1 MIVEILATGDEIR
14 TGTLVDTN
22 TAHIA
27 EHLMTI
33 GVEVQRHLCCGDRQ
47 SDLVAVLRE
56 IAARSELCVVTGGLG
71 PTSDDRSAAAAAEA
85 AGVPLTLDTEA
96 LEVVERFF
104 RKVGRPLTDSN
115 RKQAE
120 LPRGAEFL
128 DNPVGTAP
136 GFTMK
141 IKDSL
146 FYFLPGVPHEMKRML
161 SEQVLPRIQDL
172 RGDSGQ
178 YYLTRTLTTFGLPE
192 SQVGDKVA
200 RLEERF
206 PELTLGLRAKFP
218 IIQVKLYGSGTDRER
233 VEAQLASGVEWVAK
247 QLGRALVSR
256 EGESLEAVVG
266 DLLRQKKATLAV
278 AESCTG
284 GLLAHRLTNVAGSS
298 DYFLLSAVT
307 YANSAKEALLGVA
320 AQTLEDHGAVS
331 EATALAMASGVRE
344 RAGADFG
351 LATTGIAGPAGGSEA
366 KPVGT
371 VWIGLATPQGAIAKR
386 RYFPFG
392 RRLMNKQMFAMAAL
406 ELLRRELLSNACPET
421 APLGGI
427 DSLNR

>member
-1 MIVEILATGDEIR
+1 MKAELLATGDEIR

-27 EHLMTI
+27 EHLMAI
-33 GVEVQRHLCCGDRQ
+33 GIEVRRHHCCGDGQ
-47 SDLVAVLRE
+47 SDLVTVLLE
-56 IAARSELCVVTGGLG
+56 IAARSEICVVTGGLG

-85 AGVPLTLDTEA
+85 AGVPLALDSEA

-104 RKVGRPLTDSN
+104 RKAGRPLTDSN

-120 LPRGAEFL
+120 LPQGAEFL

-136 GFTMK
+136 GFSMK
-141 IKDSL
+141 IDACR
-146 FYFLPGVPHEMKRML
+146 FFFLPGVPYEMKRML
-161 SEQVLPRIQDL
+161 AEEVLPRVQAL
-172 RGDSGQ
+172 RGDAGQ
-178 YYLTRTLTTFGLPE
+178 CYLTRTLTTFGLPE

-218 IIQVKLYGSGTDRER
+218 VIQVKLYGSGTDRER
-233 VEAQLASGVEWVAK
+233 VEAQLDSGVKWVAE

-266 DLLRQKKATLAV
+266 GLLRQKEATLAV

-307 YANSAKEALLGVA
+307 YANSAKEALLGVT
-320 AQTLEDHGAVS
+320 AQTLEAHGAVS

-351 LATTGIAGPAGGSEA
+351 LATTGIAGPAGGSDD

-371 VWIGLATPQGAIAKR
+371 IWIGLATPRGAIAKR

-406 ELLRRELLSNACPET
+406 ELLRRELLGFSGPV
-421 APLGGI
+421 
-427 DSLNR
+427 SR